1 LGGKSRKSDLPSLFR
16 RSSLATRGTLEKR
29 EATHTKISDQSSQGC
44 KYFRRH
50 PREQRTVAA
59 TTMSNDDND
68 DDDDYDYNDN
78 NYRCSTPPRG
88 RTEDN
93 NIHNTLDN
101 DDDELKKSSDNT
113 ANNSI
118 IPSNLPAGRRRLS
131 FSSPLVN
138 GDINGDM
145 LSEDDKVIKTLSH
158 HLVERG
164 ITGANNKLV
173 TLSLCD
179 DGDP

>member
-1 LGGKSRKSDLPSLFR
+1 LRKSDLPSLFL

-29 EATHTKISDQSSQGC
+29 EATHTKISDQCSQGS

-59 TTMSNDDND
+59 TTMSNDDDNYNYKD
-68 DDDDYDYNDN
+68 NDN
-78 NYRCSTPPRG
+78 DYRYSTPLGG